1 MNASLPGATG
11 QCCRCQHW
19 QRRGGTLAP
28 AAMGCRAFEREQP
41 ERTAALL
48 ATVAVERSSRGV
60 CPVCEP
66 LPDEP
71 DSFIARDLPLVSA
84 SALPSTDIERL

>member
-1 MNASLPGATG
+1 MNTSLPGATG

-48 ATVAVERSSRGV
+48 AAVAVERSSRGG

-71 DSFIARDLPLVSA
+71 DSFIARDLPLVPA
-84 SALPSTDIERL
+84 STAAFTGIERP

>member
-1 MNASLPGATG
+1 MNTSLPGAAG

-41 ERTAALL
+41 GRTAVLL
-48 ATVAVERSSRGV
+48 AAVAVERSSRGG

-66 LPDEP
+66 LPDGP
-71 DSFIARDLPLVSA
+71 DSFIARDLPLEPGPA
-84 SALPSTDIERL
+84 SSFTGIERP